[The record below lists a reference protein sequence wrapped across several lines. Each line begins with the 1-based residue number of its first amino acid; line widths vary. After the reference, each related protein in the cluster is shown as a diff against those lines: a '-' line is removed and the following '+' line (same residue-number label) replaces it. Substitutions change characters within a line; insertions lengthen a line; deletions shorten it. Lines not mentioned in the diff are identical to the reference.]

1 MAYSNIAKPSK
12 HWASALTVGL
22 RSSLDRVREGYERRQ
37 TYLRIVRELAVMSD
51 RDLADIGIRRD
62 DIHDVAKG
70 AQGRTIV

>member
-1 MAYSNIAKPSK
+1 MAYANVGKSSYQ
-12 HWASALTVGL
+12 WASALVPDL

-37 TYLRIVRELAVMSD
+37 SYLKIVRELVAMSD

-70 AQGRTIV
+70 GQGRTIV